1 MMELTRKG
9 EYAIRGIVWLAQQP
23 AGRMALLGDIAAAT
37 EAPSAFMAKIMQSF
51 AKQGIVHS
59 SRGAKGGFALARN
72 ADEITLREIVE
83 AVEGPIVPNR
93 CLTGRGACGRDGVC
107 NVHPVWKR
115 VQAQV
120 VSILDGVTIAE
131 LAGRRI
137 APDGVFR
144 NKG

>member
-1 MMELTRKG
+1 MELTRKG

-23 AGRMALLGDIAAAT
+23 PGEMALLGDIAAGT
-37 EAPSAFMAKIMQSF
+37 EAPPAFMAKLMQSF
-51 AKQGIVHS
+51 AKQGVVHS
-59 SRGAKGGFALARN
+59 SRGAKGGFTLARP
-72 ADEITLREIVE
+72 AEAITLREIVE

-93 CLTGRGACGRDGVC
+93 CLTGQGACGRDGLC

-131 LAGRRI
+131 LARQRI
-137 APDGVFR
+137 APGGISVQ
-144 NKG
+144 KG